1 MRIGT
6 RGREVVNGRFEPIE
20 GGAGEPAGGE
30 EDESTMGRAGVMTR
44 PPIVAVRLSVLLIIY
59 M

>member
-30 EDESTMGRAGVMTR
+30 EDEAGDARRAR
-44 PPIVAVRLSVLLIIY
+44 RKLSVCNDLF
-59 M
+59 